1 MSCTHTYH
9 YRVPRC
15 IWNALC
21 HFQTIDANIFYM
33 YILTKINSH
42 TNHIIHVIQF
52 TINNTKISSHGLIT
66 IQVIHFKSPNNTKIL
81 NKSREQ
87 WNPRLDTVHDHTSSD
102 FFTRFKDFETD
113 NTTIQASTNPHPL
126 KWLLAKE

>member
-9 YRVPRC
+9 PRVARC

-33 YILTKINSH
+33 YILTQINSH

-66 IQVIHFKSPNNTKIL
+66 IQAIHFETTQKSH

-87 WNPRLDTVHDHTSSD
+87 WNPRLGTVHGHTSRD
-102 FFTRFKDFETD
+102 FFTRFKDFETK
-113 NTTIQASTNPHPL
+113 NTAIQVSKNSHPL